1 MGSLRGHHAHDFIDA
16 YDEYEDVHSH
26 FERMRYR
33 DQKLRPT
40 PAPHA
45 ASRALRRGQP
55 SESFKCLNCKAFIGM
70 PLTGGKHR
78 NHCPACLWS
87 RHVDLKTPGD
97 RASECRSMMQPAA
110 AFARP
115 GGEQVV
121 VHRCRGCGVDRY
133 CRVAAD
139 DSPLLLMRLPL
150 VAPNAATA
158 AIAHDEEVGAA

>member
-26 FERMRYR
+26 FERMRYQ

-97 RASECRSMMQPAA
+97 RASTCRSLMEPIGV
-110 AFARP
+110 FARFN
-115 GGEQVV
+115 GEQVV
-121 VHRCRGCGVDRY
+121 VHRCRGCRIDRH

-139 DSPLLLMRLPL
+139 DNPLLLMKLPL
-150 VAPNAATA
+150 VVSDSASDAVEKG
-158 AIAHDEEVGAA
+158 HEDEA